1 MKILKEPT
9 IHPDAYVAPGV
20 VIRGDVTLME
30 GANVWYNSVLHGDPC
45 AITVGKNSSIQE
57 LTMVHV
63 GFDNPTII
71 GDNVNIGHNCII
83 HGCTIG
89 DCVTIGMGA
98 IIMDGAVI
106 GEGSYI
112 GAGAVV
118 TENKIIPPNSVAVGM
133 PAKVIKETTQAQLE
147 NTMASCRFYT
157 EEAEM
162 ERERERQKA

>member
-1 MKILKEPT
+1 MKTAKEPT
-9 IHPDAYVAPGV
+9 IHPTAYIAPGAV
-20 VIRGDVTLME
+20 VRGDVTLME
-30 GANVWYNSVLHGDPC
+30 GANVWHNSVLHGDPC

-63 GFDNPTII
+63 GFDNPAVI

-83 HGCTIG
+83 HGCTIE

-106 GEGSYI
+106 GEGSFV

-118 TENKIIPPNSVAVGM
+118 TENKKIPPNSVVVGM
-133 PAKVIKETTQAQLE
+133 PAKVIKETTQAQRESTLE
-147 NTMASCRFYT
+147 SCRFYA

-162 ERERERQKA
+162 EREREKQKK